1 MAKRKRMDLSLSTIQ
16 PLTENQ
22 GQAFNSFQTGK
33 NLLLH
38 GVAGTGK
45 TFVALYLALDL
56 FFQNIYRPK
65 FDKIFII
72 RSVVPTRNIGFLP
85 GSYEEK
91 IEVYE
96 SPYKSIFSELFR
108 SGDAY
113 NMAWQKD
120 IIEFATTSYLRG
132 ETFND
137 ALIIVDE
144 CQNMN
149 MHELD
154 SVITRIGDNSRII
167 FAGDFRQSDFRSD
180 FERNGILDFKT
191 ILTKMDSFDVIEFGL
206 EDIVRG
212 PIVKD
217 YIITKYE
224 LGYM

>member
-1 MAKRKRMDLSLSTIQ
+1 
-16 PLTENQ
+16 
-22 GQAFNSFQTGK
+22 
-33 NLLLH
+33 
-38 GVAGTGK
+38 
-45 TFVALYLALDL
+45 
-56 FFQNIYRPK
+56 
-65 FDKIFII
+65 
-72 RSVVPTRNIGFLP
+72 
-85 GSYEEK
+85 
-91 IEVYE
+91 
-96 SPYKSIFSELFR
+96 
-108 SGDAY
+108 
-113 NMAWQKD
+113 
-120 IIEFATTSYLRG
+120 
-132 ETFND
+132 
-137 ALIIVDE
+137 
-144 CQNMN
+144 